1 MDPIL
6 LVFVYA
12 LITAIATGV
21 GALPF
26 FITRNIPKKMMG
38 LANGAAAGLMTAAS
52 FNLIYEGLEDVV
64 MLTGGMLAGLLFILA
79 SEKFLK
85 KHGELRFPHKDQIQ
99 GQKMLLIMAVMTL
112 HSFTEGVGV
121 GVSFGR
127 GESFGAFISA
137 AIALH
142 NVPEG
147 LAISLILVPR
157 GISALKAAGWSVFSS
172 LPQPLM
178 AVPAFLFV
186 EQFAAFLPVGL
197 GFAAGA
203 MLWMVV
209 AEILPESCEDA
220 EPSHVGVVMT
230 LSIIA
235 MLLFQVWLA

>member
-1 MDPIL
+1 MEPIL
-6 LVFVYA
+6 LVFIYA

-64 MLTGGMLAGLLFILA
+64 MLTGGMLTGLLFILA

-85 KHGELRFPHKDQIQ
+85 KHGELRFPHKDQLQ

-127 GESFGAFISA
+127 GESFGTFISA

-157 GISALKAAGWSVFSS
+157 GISALKAAGWSIFSS

-186 EQFAAFLPVGL
+186 EQFEAFLPAGL

-209 AEILPESCEDA
+209 AEILPESCEEA
-220 EPSHVGVVMT
+220 EPSQVGVVMT